1 MPLISLLDRNYISC
15 TRIQTHKECEIL
27 VNPTIPQ
34 NQLLQGEQFAFSF
47 AFAFSTVTR
56 HIQIDT
62 IRYVATGNKFKDRF
76 SSIAYVLVTLMIVFN
91 DVYLSKHST
100 IVERT

>member
-1 MPLISLLDRNYISC
+1 M
-15 TRIQTHKECEIL
+15 HKECEIL

-47 AFAFSTVTR
+47 AFSTITR

-62 IRYVATGNKFKDRF
+62 I
-76 SSIAYVLVTLMIVFN
+76 
-91 DVYLSKHST
+91 H
-100 IVERT
+100 